1 LKRTSLIIDLA
12 DRSCAYPD
20 GVIEDVLVQVD
31 KLVSPA
37 DFFILDM
44 GDASNDVFILLGRP
58 FLKTTR
64 TKIDV
69 HTETL
74 SMEFDGDVIKF
85 DIFDAMKFPSDVNH
99 ICALSVMDELSQAF
113 NDLSHKDEL
122 ETKLNMSLDASEH
135 MPYVLHDELVAMIES
150 FCQVSSIEESEK
162 ICLTTEHDKL
172 LPSLI
177 SPSTLDLQ
185 YLPENLKCVYLGD
198 DETLHAIISSVLKL
212 EQEEKLVRVLREH
225 RQAFG

>member
-99 ICALSVMDELSQAF
+99 ICALSVIHELSQAVH
-113 NDLSHKDEL
+113 DLSHKDEL
-122 ETKLNMSLDASEH
+122 ETVLNMSLDASKH

-150 FCQVSSIEESEK
+150 FCQVSSIEES
-162 ICLTTEHDKL
+162 
-172 LPSLI
+172 
-177 SPSTLDLQ
+177 
-185 YLPENLKCVYLGD
+185 
-198 DETLHAIISSVLKL
+198 
-212 EQEEKLVRVLREH
+212 
-225 RQAFG
+225 